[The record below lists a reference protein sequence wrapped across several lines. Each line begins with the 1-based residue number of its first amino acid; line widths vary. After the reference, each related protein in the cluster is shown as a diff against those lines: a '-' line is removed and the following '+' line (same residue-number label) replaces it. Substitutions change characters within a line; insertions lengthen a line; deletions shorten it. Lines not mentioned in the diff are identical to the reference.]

1 MNQPK
6 PQADFSYL
14 NNFLARVG
22 KKRVNDEE
30 FQRTKLNKIISRI
43 AVDDWFQA
51 QLGRANIEIYF
62 NNNETGIE
70 ILEDLLKKTDYES
83 IMAWD
88 MLIDV
93 YMQIGDLDKILST
106 FIRTSDTGLEPTK
119 HQKKLLLH
127 AIGVYLMK
135 NLVESIDNPSMQ
147 IIESKNIIISNI
159 KQLERLNISLDVYR
173 KFISKIY
180 SIFYANFNGTVQPVL
195 SFNDY
200 ELVIRV
206 NSTVNNAEDLFE
218 LNNKFKDEVLNWY
231 ETSNSSEQEQIEKI
245 TVYFK
250 HKVFQSEGEEAVV

>member
-1 MNQPK
+1 MSQSK

-30 FQRTKLNKIISRI
+30 FQRTKLNKIINRI
-43 AVDDWFQA
+43 AADDWFQA

-70 ILEDLLKKTDYES
+70 ILEDLLKKTDYEN

-106 FIRTSDTGLEPTK
+106 YIKASDTRTESTK
-119 HQKKLLLH
+119 HQKTVLLH
-127 AIGVYLMK
+127 AIGIYLMK
-135 NLVESIDNPSMQ
+135 NLVESINNPSAKV
-147 IIESKNIIISNI
+147 IESQNIITTHLE
-159 KQLERLNISLDVYR
+159 QLERLNISLDVYR

-180 SIFYANFNGTVQPVL
+180 NVFYANFNGTVQPIL
-195 SFNDY
+195 GFNDC

-218 LNNKFKDEVLNWY
+218 LNNKFKDEILNWY
-231 ETSNSSEQEQIEKI
+231 ETSSNSQQEQIEKI

-250 HKVFQSEGEEAVV
+250 HKVFQSAGEEAIV

>member
-6 PQADFSYL
+6 PQADLSYL
-14 NNFLARVG
+14 NNFLAKIG

-30 FQRTKLNKIISRI
+30 FQRTKLNKIISRV

-70 ILEDLLKKTDYES
+70 ILEDLLKKSDYES
-83 IMAWD
+83 IRAWE
-88 MLIDV
+88 MLGDV
-93 YMQIGDLDKILST
+93 YAQMGDLDKILST
-106 FIRTSDTGLEPTK
+106 FRRASETRIEHTN
-119 HQKKLLLH
+119 HQKTVLLH
-127 AIGVYLMK
+127 TIGVYLMK
-135 NLVESIDNPSMQ
+135 SLVDNIINPSEH
-147 IIESKNIIISNI
+147 IIERQNIITTHLE
-159 KQLERLNISLDVYR
+159 QLERLNISLDIYR

-180 SIFYANFNGTVQPVL
+180 NVFYANFNGTVQPVL
-195 SFNDY
+195 NFNDC

-250 HKVFQSEGEEAVV
+250 HKDFQSENDKAVV

>member
-6 PQADFSYL
+6 PQADLSYL

-22 KKRVNDEE
+22 KKRVNGEE

-43 AVDDWFQA
+43 AADDWCQA

-62 NNNETGIE
+62 NNNEVGIE
-70 ILEDLLKKTDYES
+70 ILEDILKKTDYES
-83 IMAWD
+83 IVAWD

-93 YMQIGDLDKILST
+93 YMQMGDLDKILST
-106 FIRTSDTGLEPTK
+106 FIRISDVGLEPTK

-127 AIGVYLMK
+127 AIGVYLMSD
-135 NLVESIDNPSMQ
+135 LVGSINNPSIQ
-147 IIESKNIIISNI
+147 IIDSQNIIISNL
-159 KQLERLNISLDVYR
+159 KQLESLDISLGVYR

-180 SIFYANFNGTVQPVL
+180 NVFYANFNGTVQPVL
-195 SFNDY
+195 RFNDC

-231 ETSNSSEQEQIEKI
+231 EASNSYEQEQIEKI

-250 HKVFQSEGEEAVV
+250 HKVFQSEGEEAAA